1 MSEVLKK
8 EELRL
13 ISFGRALSQI
23 KIKSEEFRSD
33 GSEKKADI
41 ASKFYTDM
49 LALFDTYL
57 LSPGSSE
64 EYNQFKTQSDTLIK
78 NAQESELKDHRGWK
92 GLLTNILIG
101 VLTLGTAFIANAIY
115 SKGEHTFFEVR
126 TDSLNKIH
134 EIKTSL
140 ESIGNNDCEKP
151 EGDESSINTSPG

>member
-1 MSEVLKK
+1 
-8 EELRL
+8 
-13 ISFGRALSQI
+13 
-23 KIKSEEFRSD
+23 
-33 GSEKKADI
+33 
-41 ASKFYTDM
+41 M

-64 EYNQFKTQSDTLIK
+64 EYNQFKTKSDTLIK